1 MSKKKSNPR
10 TKKFI
15 LGVLSVIFSVS
26 VTVLIVHLFV
36 RAGNLDPSS
45 APGDTMNT
53 LDDIYCAM
61 NIDCTPGSY
70 GIDSP
75 GSAASTMRTLEEIY
89 NKAVNFP
96 IPDTGQATCYD
107 ASGAAITCGNSP
119 AGQDAE
125 YTSSNSFTCDMSA
138 TSFTDNG
145 DGTVTDNCTGLMWK
159 KCSEPDTSTTTCGG
173 THSTYTWANALG
185 QCEGL
190 SFAGHADWRLP
201 NIKELF
207 SIVVEEYPAISGVKA
222 LGAPYINQ
230 TVFPSTVSSY
240 YWSSTTSPD
249 DTSYALFVSFYSG
262 GAYDY
267 YKADSIYVRC
277 VRGQ

>member
-1 MSKKKSNPR
+1 MFKNKSNFYKVIVG
-10 TKKFI
+10 T
-15 LGVLSVIFSVS
+15 LSVICSAAT
-26 VTVLIVHLFV
+26 TVLVVHLIV
-36 RAGNLDPSS
+36 WAGNLDPSS
-45 APGDTMNT
+45 APGDTMYT

-61 NIDCTPGSY
+61 SIDCTPDSY
-70 GIDSP
+70 SIDSP

-107 ASGAAITCGNSP
+107 ATGDAITCGNSP

-125 YTSSNSFTCDMSA
+125 YTSSNSFTCDMST

-207 SIVVEEYPAISGVKA
+207 SVVVEENPAISGVKA

-230 TVFPSTVSSY
+230 TVFPSTVSSN
-240 YWSSTTSPD
+240 YWSSTTIPD
-249 DTSYALFVSFYSG
+249 DTSYALYVYFLIGYTSDGNKTNSR
-262 GAYDY
+262 
-267 YKADSIYVRC
+267 YVRC